1 MYKHAEAV
9 YVMPPR
15 TALLQYTVII
25 IPNLL
30 TGQHVVIFIVAGWRL
45 FQIRLTWSW
54 AEKQKLKVRI
64 TKYCFKWR
72 FSLLGHI
79 FPLKK
84 YKTSSFL
91 LNFADSH
98 SGFFP
103 WHPILTASNERITAA
118 ILCSHLVQLHN
129 RCWTEERPW
138 KKKWLV
144 CHFLPK
150 PSKPIVY
157 TGIGRYIWK
166 KITKNCSPRL
176 VL

>member
-1 MYKHAEAV
+1 MYKHEEAV

-30 TGQHVVIFIVAGWRL
+30 TGQHVVIFIVTGRRL
-45 FQIRLTWSW
+45 FQILLTWSW

-64 TKYCFKWR
+64 GKYCFKWH
-72 FSLLGHI
+72 FSLLWHI
-79 FPLKK
+79 FSLKK
-84 YKTSSFL
+84 HKTSSFL

-118 ILCSHLVQLHN
+118 ILCSHLAQLHN
-129 RCWTEERPW
+129 RHWTEERPW
-138 KKKWLV
+138 KKNYLFV
-144 CHFLPK
+144 TSHPNPL
-150 PSKPIVY
+150 SQ
-157 TGIGRYIWK
+157 
-166 KITKNCSPRL
+166 
-176 VL
+176 